1 MSGRERTDES
11 AGDEAIGT
19 ATDGP
24 NDLDAETVA
33 VAREELQRTFD
44 YQVERLQEIDA
55 KAIEILKANLLL
67 IGLVVTGGSI
77 VFQTDIHIMAFA
89 NLFTIAGGVLLL
101 VSTGLAGVTYTASNL
116 RGGVDTD
123 AVEVALASARA
134 DPETRAGTAQFEERL
149 LRSYGRW
156 IEYNARVTAV
166 NDMFATITVLM
177 VIASLVYVT
186 AGIAV
191 GAAGTSRI
199 VSMLSFLVLT
209 AVLAWL
215 GAFAYYMDHL
225 GVSEESWEGTF
236 DGVRLSKG
244 VTRKRGL
251 STLRTM
257 RSERDE
263 AEADEAEAGADEAEA
278 DGAKAR
284 TNPLD

>member
-1 MSGRERTDES
+1 MSGREGTDGS
-11 AGDEAIGT
+11 DEPEGAIGVPT
-19 ATDGP
+19 TDANRDGGE
-24 NDLDAETVA
+24 LDAETVA

-44 YQVERLQEIDA
+44 YQVERFQEIDA

-77 VFQTDIHIMAFA
+77 VFQTDIHVMAFV

-116 RGGVDTD
+116 RGGIDTD
-123 AVEVALASARA
+123 AVEVGLASARVA
-134 DPETRAGTAQFEERL
+134 PEARAETAPFEERL

-177 VIASLVYVT
+177 VIAALVYVT
-186 AGIAV
+186 AGITAGAV
-191 GAAGTSRI
+191 GPSTV
-199 VSMLSFLVLT
+199 VSVLSFLVLS

-225 GVSEESWEGTF
+225 GVSEESWAGTF

-263 AEADEAEAGADEAEA
+263 AEADEAEADGVEAEA
-278 DGAKAR
+278 EA
-284 TNPLD
+284 

>member
-1 MSGRERTDES
+1 MGDATANGNRE
-11 AGDEAIGT
+11 
-19 ATDGP
+19 
-24 NDLDAETVA
+24 LDPETVA
-33 VAREELQRTFD
+33 IARDELQRTFD
-44 YQVERLQEIDA
+44 YQVERLREIDG

-77 VFQTDIHIMAFA
+77 VFQTEIDVAAFA
-89 NLFTIAGGVLLL
+89 NLFTIAGTLLLL
-101 VSTGLAGVTYTASNL
+101 VSTGLAGVTYIASNL
-116 RGGVDTD
+116 RGGVDGD

-134 DPETRAGTAQFEERL
+134 AAPSDANRFEERL

-177 VIASLVYVT
+177 VIAGLVYVA

-191 GAAGTSRI
+191 GAVGPSTV
-199 VSMLSFLVLT
+199 VSVLSFLVLT
-209 AVLAWL
+209 VVLGWL

-263 AEADEAEAGADEAEA
+263 AEAAEAERDA
-278 DGAKAR
+278 
-284 TNPLD
+284 P

>member
-1 MSGRERTDES
+1 MSGREGAD
-11 AGDEAIGT
+11 G
-19 ATDGP
+19 ATDRSGAVDSSSSSSAAFDDAATRADG
-24 NDLDAETVA
+24 DLDAETVA

-77 VFQTDIHIMAFA
+77 VVQAEIDVMAFA
-89 NLFTIAGGVLLL
+89 NLFTIAGGLLL
-101 VSTGLAGVTYTASNL
+101 LASTGLAGVTYTASNL
-116 RGGVDTD
+116 RGGVDGD
-123 AVEVALASARA
+123 AAEVALASARA
-134 DPETRAGTAQFEERL
+134 DPGARAETPRFEERL

-177 VIASLVYVT
+177 VVAAFVYVT

-191 GAAGTSRI
+191 GSVGPSTI
-199 VSMLSFLVLT
+199 VSVLTFIVLT

-225 GVSEESWEGTF
+225 GVSDESWEGTF

-257 RSERDE
+257 RSERNE
-263 AEADEAEAGADEAEA
+263 AEAAEDE
-278 DGAKAR
+278 
-284 TNPLD
+284 P

>member
-1 MSGRERTDES
+1 MSGRE
-11 AGDEAIGT
+11 G
-19 ATDGP
+19 TDGTSETNAERP
-24 NDLDAETVA
+24 IGATGVDTDRERELDPETIA

-77 VFQTDIHIMAFA
+77 VFQTDIDVMAFV
-89 NLFTIAGGVLLL
+89 NLFTIAGALLL
-101 VSTGLAGVTYTASNL
+101 LASTGLAGVTYTASNL
-116 RGGVDTD
+116 RGGVDSD

-134 DPETRAGTAQFEERL
+134 DPSARGERGGFEERL

-177 VIASLVYVT
+177 VIASFVYVS
-186 AGIAV
+186 AGIAAGAV
-191 GAAGTSRI
+191 GPSTV
-199 VSMLSFLVLT
+199 VSVLSFVVLT
-209 AVLAWL
+209 AVLGWL

-225 GVSEESWEGTF
+225 GTNEESWEGTF

-251 STLRTM
+251 STLREM

-263 AEADEAEAGADEAEA
+263 AQEAEEE
-278 DGAKAR
+278 
-284 TNPLD
+284 P